1 MGLNTSK
8 INIGIIIGKFIETIC
23 CKLNLMKFLKITLL
37 ALLIVSC
44 APIHVNYDYDQ
55 AVNFNT
61 YKTYQYYGSMDTGLS
76 ELDTKRLLNAIDAK
90 MEAIGFSI
98 SENPDFFIDI
108 KSEEYQGAQRQTVG
122 VGVGGTG
129 RNVGGGISIGLPIG
143 QANINRQITIDFVDE
158 NKKQLF
164 WQAISES
171 SFNPKSSPEKREE
184 LLNAIVEKVLSSYPP
199 KQ

>member
-1 MGLNTSK
+1 MR
-8 INIGIIIGKFIETIC
+8 
-23 CKLNLMKFLKITLL
+23 FLKATIL

-44 APIHVNYDYDQ
+44 APIRVNYDYDKTT
-55 AVNFNT
+55 NFTN
-61 YKTYQYYGSMDTGLS
+61 YKTYQYYADMETGLS

-90 MEAIGFSI
+90 MKARGFTI

-108 KSEEYQGAQRQTVG
+108 KSAEYQEAQRQTVG
-122 VGVGGTG
+122 VGVGGGG

-158 NKKQLF
+158 TKKQLF

-171 SFNPKSSPEKREE
+171 SFNPKASPEKREE
-184 LLNAIVEKVLSSYPP
+184 RLNAIVEKVLSGYPP
-199 KQ
+199 EK